1 MNGPIATLFQS
12 APSLPKRAGYATIR
26 RAYGGYGV
34 EVNTSGCGP
43 EDRGFESHYSPLR
56 LMVIHQPFL

>member
-1 MNGPIATLFQS
+1 MYEEANPGLPGQS
-12 APSLPKRAGYATIR
+12 TCANIPK
-26 RAYGGYGV
+26 AYGGYGV

-56 LMVIHQPFL
+56 LMVIHRPFFVRLRP